1 MDRKNILLIDDDN
14 VVRDMIKDSLE
25 KEYNIIEAS
34 TYTDVMNLLENPIDL
49 ALIDYV
55 LPEYVKI

>member
-25 KEYNIIEAS
+25 KEYNVIEAS
-34 TYTDVMNLLENPIDL
+34 TYTDVMNVLENQIDL
-49 ALIDYV
+49 A
-55 LPEYVKI
+55 